1 MVTRALVAALS
12 AALLLS
18 GTPTV
23 VADTAN
29 ESTISV
35 GAYVPFDAE
44 MQEHYGQVWP
54 ALMISRDLGS
64 GAAIHRFGA
73 SLTGANRKV
82 SSGFLTDAF
91 GVPRG
96 AFRSENNLQ
105 LLGLTYTFLV
115 TPTGRERGPFL
126 GAGAG
131 AHVSWSEAATTV
143 TMGGQEDKLSDEWFS
158 ARGALHAVAGYHFSP
173 RYAVEARYVK
183 MLGSLTVLRLEGKD
197 TTANADGLLVTVGYR
212 W

>member
-1 MVTRALVAALS
+1 MVTRALVTALA
-12 AALLLS
+12 AALLLP
-18 GTPTV
+18 GAARAA
-23 VADTAN
+23 ADTAN
-29 ESTISV
+29 WNTVSL
-35 GAYVPFDAE
+35 GAYFPLDTE

-54 ALMISRDLGS
+54 ALSYSHDLGS
-64 GAAIHRFGA
+64 GAAVHRLGA
-73 SLTGANRKV
+73 HLTGTTRKV

-91 GVPRG
+91 GLPRG
-96 AFRSENNLQ
+96 TFRSDNNLQ
-105 LLGLTYTFLV
+105 VLGLTYTFLLA
-115 TPTGRERGPFL
+115 PSGRERGAFL

-131 AHVSWSEAATTV
+131 AHVAWSEAATTV
-143 TMGGQEDKLSDEWFS
+143 TLGGLDDKLTDEWFS

-197 TTANADGLLVTVGYR
+197 TSANADGFQVTLGYR